1 MRATAVSGDGV
12 LVTGVY
18 GTGKTSVV
26 EEMAG
31 IMEAAG
37 LNYGA
42 IDLDWLRWFDAD
54 IDEARYQT
62 IFLANVTSITT
73 AYLDAGVERFALA
86 GAIADQA
93 ALAALREA
101 LPFPVR
107 VVRLTLPL
115 EEIAARLG
123 SAVTAER
130 ADDLRVAAEWL
141 AKGIGRDIE
150 DIAVTNDK
158 PVRETALEV
167 LGWLDWMPSP

>member
-1 MRATAVSGDGV
+1 MRAATMSGEGV
-12 LVTGVY
+12 LITGVY

-54 IDEARYQT
+54 IDEARYQK

-73 AYLDAGVERFALA
+73 AYLDVGVERFALA
-86 GAIADQA
+86 GAIADQT

-101 LPFPVR
+101 RALPRACGAADTAVGR
-107 VVRLTLPL
+107 DRR
-115 EEIAARLG
+115 AARQR
-123 SAVTAER
+123 SH
-130 ADDLRVAAEWL
+130 
-141 AKGIGRDIE
+141 GR
-150 DIAVTNDK
+150 T
-158 PVRETALEV
+158 RR
-167 LGWLDWMPSP
+167 

>member
-1 MRATAVSGDGV
+1 MSGECV
-12 LVTGVY
+12 LITGVY

-31 IMEAAG
+31 IMEADG
-37 LNYGA
+37 LAYGA

-54 IDEARYQT
+54 IDEARYQK
-62 IFLANVTSITT
+62 IFLANVTSVTT
-73 AYLDAGVERFALA
+73 AYLEAGVDRFALA
-86 GAIADQA
+86 GAIADQTV
-93 ALAALREA
+93 LAALRDA

-115 EEIAARLG
+115 DEIAARLG
-123 SAVTAER
+123 AAVTAER

-141 AKGIGRDIE
+141 AMETGVGLE
-150 DIAVTNDK
+150 DIAMSNDR

-167 LGWLDWMPSP
+167 LDWLGWRPPA